1 MFYVFFPKS
10 DEHSSLLTEIISST
24 KENLNDANTA
34 PTTAPDVE
42 DEETV
47 VDNNYIISD
56 ATIGNSEVPVGIDKK
71 LVESD
76 DSNTVRLGMFS
87 DP

>member
-47 VDNNYIISD
+47 VDNNYIIRD
-56 ATIGNSEVPVGIDKK
+56 ATIDNSEVRIGIDKTTGRIK
-71 LVESD
+71 

>member
-10 DEHSSLLTEIISST
+10 DKHSSLLTEIISST

-42 DEETV
+42 DEETD
-47 VDNNYIISD
+47 VDNNYIIRD
-56 ATIGNSEVPVGIDKK
+56 ATIDNSEVPVGIDKK
-71 LVESD
+71 LVES
-76 DSNTVRLGMFS
+76 R
-87 DP
+87 

>member
-10 DEHSSLLTEIISST
+10 DKHSSLLTDIISST

-34 PTTAPDVE
+34 PTTASDVE
-42 DEETV
+42 DEETE
-47 VDNNYIISD
+47 VDNNYIIRD
-56 ATIGNSEVPVGIDKK
+56 ATIDNSEVPVGIDKTGRIK
-71 LVESD
+71 